1 MKHSEEIYLG
11 GDGDN
16 NILLYRTR
24 YIPNVIPGSFLFIQR
39 RISIAYVC
47 MYVCMY
53 WNPPPLP
60 PPRRKIIDVFM
71 VRA

>member
-1 MKHSEEIYLG
+1 MKRSEEIYLG

-16 NILLYRTR
+16 NLFLYRTR
-24 YIPNVIPGSFLFIQR
+24 YIPNGIPGRFLFIQR

-53 WNPPPLP
+53 WNPPTPT